1 MNQVIPLYLLILENH
16 MIQNK
21 FGEQIYNESDIVDLL
36 MSGRRPVELNRMF
49 VDNTVNIENI
59 SKLVDEF
66 PNWIP
71 HTFTDE
77 PVSVVDWDSAQQT
90 QWNMPQE
97 YKDLDIAA
105 YVLGLCDSEQELQRV
120 GAELLLYQERNLFD
134 LLRYLKYLVDV
145 MTENRVIWGVGR
157 GSSVASYILYKLK
170 VHKIDSMFYKLDVAE
185 FLR

>member
-1 MNQVIPLYLLILENH
+1 MYLPTLDDQ

-21 FGEQIYNESDIVDLL
+21 YGEQIYNESDIVDLL
-36 MSGRRPVELNRMF
+36 MSGRKPVELHRMY

-77 PVSVVDWDSAQQT
+77 PESIVDWDAAQQT
-90 QWNMPQE
+90 QWRMPAE
-97 YKDLDIAA
+97 YKDLDIAE
-105 YVLGLCDSEQELQRV
+105 YVLGLCNSEAELQRV
-120 GAELLLYQERNLFD
+120 GEELLLYQGRGLFD

-157 GSSVASYILYKLK
+157 GSSVASYILYKLG
-170 VHKIDSMFYKLDVAE
+170 VDRIDSMFYKLDIEE

>member
-1 MNQVIPLYLLILENH
+1 MYLPTLDDQ

-21 FGEQIYNESDIVDLL
+21 YGEQIYNESDIVDLL
-36 MSGRRPVELNRMF
+36 MSGRKPVELHRMY

-71 HTFTDE
+71 HTFTYE
-77 PVSVVDWDSAQQT
+77 PESIVDWDAAQQT
-90 QWNMPQE
+90 QWRMPAE
-97 YKDLDIAA
+97 YKDLDIAE
-105 YVLGLCDSEQELQRV
+105 YVLGLCNSEAELQRV
-120 GAELLLYQERNLFD
+120 GEELLLYQDRGLFD

-157 GSSVASYILYKLK
+157 GSSVASYILYKLG
-170 VHKIDSMFYKLDVAE
+170 VHRIDSMFYKLDIEE